1 MNARALGPALALMVI
16 IGALFFSGYTLGKAD
31 SAGRPVVKTLD
42 ADALQ
47 QVLGGVDDFS
57 KPFVAATAAAKP
69 GVVHILTTRLIEIP
83 RDPFWDMLE
92 GSPFARRRQLGRQ
105 QAAGSGAVIDSRGY
119 ILTNA
124 HVVGGERATIEVH
137 LSDGRKLAGK
147 TVGLEAETDLALVK
161 VDATDL
167 PVIPLG
173 DSDKVEVG
181 QWVIAIGNP
190 FGLEQTVT
198 TGVVSALG
206 RAGVGVAQV
215 EDFIQTDAAINPG
228 NSGGPLVDLK
238 GRLVGINTAI
248 FSRSGGSMGI
258 GFAVPINVARARLL
272 KGLTKER

>member
-1 MNARALGPALALMVI
+1 MVI